1 MRNSVDLVV
10 RITCDDPFKDLDSIY
25 NMISAAI
32 ANNLDLVTNEISNTK
47 WVVGTTAEI
56 YSTQLLRYLY
66 FNAWTSYQREHIQYE
81 NIFSF
86 KPFPHGCLTLSML
99 LAHSILI
106 EFYQPLISQDI
117 PLL

>member
-1 MRNSVDLVV
+1 
-10 RITCDDPFKDLDSIY
+10 
-25 NMISAAI
+25 MISLAV
-32 ANNLDLVTNEISNTK
+32 ANNLDLVTNEIANSK

-86 KPFPHGCLTLSML
+86 NPFPHERFKIKYVTDPCD
-99 LAHSILI
+99 IDRV
-106 EFYQPLISQDI
+106 YQPLISQVI
-117 PLL
+117 RLL